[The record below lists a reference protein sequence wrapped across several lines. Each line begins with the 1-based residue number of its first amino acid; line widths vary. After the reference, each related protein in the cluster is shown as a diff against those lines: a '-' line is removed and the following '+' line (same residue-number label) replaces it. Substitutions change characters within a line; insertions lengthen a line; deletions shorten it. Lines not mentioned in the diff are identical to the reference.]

1 MSNNYY
7 PPANFAKEAVK
18 EIRIIQNSYRINGLD
33 DTLLDSEL
41 EGAINDA
48 FKQSICDN
56 CELRMLFDA
65 NERVSKELYDLLK
78 EITQIAKDEIGTTLF
93 NKSQQLIKKYK
104 NLES

>member
-65 NERVSKELYDLLK
+65 NERVSKELYNSLK
-78 EITQIAKDEIGTTLF
+78 NIISGIDTGIKV
-93 NKSQQLIKKYK
+93 KKLIEKYK